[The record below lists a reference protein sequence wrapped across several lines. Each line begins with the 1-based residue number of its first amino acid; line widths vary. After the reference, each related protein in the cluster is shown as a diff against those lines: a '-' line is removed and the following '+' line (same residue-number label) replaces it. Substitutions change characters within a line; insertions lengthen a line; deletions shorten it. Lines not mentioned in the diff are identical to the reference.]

1 MSLYNN
7 YIFPF
12 TEQKKESS
20 LPLLLDV
27 IFGMIFPFQS
37 ALGILKKLFK
47 CSLFVSLFI
56 PILINAVLHG
66 CLFCSY
72 CF

>member
-12 TEQKKESS
+12 IEQTSESS

-27 IFGMIFPFQS
+27 IFGMIFPFQY
-37 ALGILKKLFK
+37 ALGILTKNFLSVPFSVIIYPNTNK
-47 CSLFVSLFI
+47 C
-56 PILINAVLHG
+56 
-66 CLFCSY
+66 
-72 CF
+72 